1 MNREGNFVFHYSC
14 SSAVKLSSTTQC
26 NNSSRRREVITAF
39 AGLYARSHKTVLFSY
54 LSLICR
60 KTSNFQIKV
69 MKHMLVNTQF
79 KDYPSPWQIQNC
91 VIFSPMKQKSILSN
105 TTGDENETH
114 LFSLELV
121 SSQILTDYCNLGRS
135 VGLILTR
142 WIFLEMSYFKSF
154 SNDRRRRLQQTMT
167 SQFKR
172 LRVFSNLIA
181 DIPISL
187 KCQL

>member
-26 NNSSRRREVITAF
+26 NNSFRRREVITAF
-39 AGLYARSHKTVLFSY
+39 ARLYARSHKTVLSSY

-60 KTSNFQIKV
+60 TTSNFQIKV

-79 KDYPSPWQIQNC
+79 KDSPSPWQIQNC
-91 VIFSPMKQKSILSN
+91 VIFFPMEQKSILSN
-105 TTGDENETH
+105 TTGDGNENT
-114 LFSLELV
+114 FGQISWSNSKPANFPWVEL
-121 SSQILTDYCNLGRS
+121 QLRALATTTATN
-135 VGLILTR
+135 
-142 WIFLEMSYFKSF
+142 
-154 SNDRRRRLQQTMT
+154 NDVTIEI
-167 SQFKR
+167 KR

-181 DIPISL
+181 VIPTSFL